1 MTTLTADD
9 MASAIPDTE
18 SELTLSGL
26 DARIAVFRDRHGIPR
41 IRAESARDAFFG
53 QGFATAQDRLWHMD
67 CDRARARGRWAELVG
82 ASGLEHDKTMRR
94 FQIAP
99 SVERDWTAL
108 SQDARDMFEA
118 YSAGV
123 NAFIASARAL
133 PVEYSLIGARPERWE
148 PRDCLAVFKVR
159 HIMMGVFEG
168 KTWRARLVSEFG
180 AERAARLFKGYQPG
194 QLVIAP
200 PGDEYDGDFLDG
212 AEDMQK
218 CLAAVEW
225 AEDADAGSNNWAVH
239 GSRTASGKP
248 LVAGDPHRGLDTPN
262 VYYQNQIACPEFDV
276 IGLSFPGCPGFPH
289 FGHNANVAWCV
300 THAGADYQD
309 LYAEKT
315 RAAAGGGVE
324 YLYKD
329 EWKAGEVRRE
339 IIRVRG
345 GADEEIEVRVTEH
358 GPIIAQSADGSRG
371 LAFKYTAT
379 AAPNLGFESVRQM
392 LYAQDADALDES
404 MREWVDPCNN
414 FVFADVHGDIGYL
427 NRGQVPIRPMA
438 NAWLPVPGWTGEYEW
453 RGMIP
458 FEELARIRNPR
469 DGVIVTANNRIV
481 NADYPHY
488 IALDFAPD
496 YRAQR
501 IFDRLSEL
509 DKATVEDMAAIH
521 ADAVSIPA
529 QVYSR
534 FIANM
539 DAPDD
544 DWAAAC
550 RRVLLDWDGDMS
562 RDLVAPTIYSAI
574 RSELQGIVYSGIL
587 GGLYEDAIS
596 ANGRGAP
603 GHLRQLA
610 SLIVSDLWSGRA
622 SLASPDGETPDW
634 GALIDHVM
642 GSPIIFENIRRKLG
656 EDMSAWTWGSV
667 HHTSPEHP
675 LSAAFPDAAHLLNPP
690 SFAVSGD
697 GDTPRAGSYAAPQ
710 LYGGENGGGA
720 PGPFTVSGTSVA
732 RYVWDT
738 ADWDNS
744 RWIVPL
750 GASGHPGS
758 PHYADQAA
766 TWADV
771 GLIPATYSW
780 DRIERESESV
790 QIIIPAPPDG
800 DGETSETAESAAQD
814 SQDAAP
820 AAEMESGA
828 RRADVESESESA
840 ETAESESAAQDVA
853 APAAGMDSAARYA
866 DAESAGTA
874 ESESAAQD
882 AAAQDSPAPETA
894 DSDDGGDYSPAPTSA
909 PGAMVAEDSE
919 EAERYEFAAA
929 AESAPAPPPP
939 ALYEGSRAEY
949 GVRVERGV
957 MVEMRDG
964 ALMATDLYFPA
975 LNGARAAG
983 RFPVILERTPYDKS
997 AARQTSRAKFFARR
1011 GYVAVIQDVRGR
1023 FASEGEWIPFSEEAE
1038 DGFDTVE
1045 WLGVQEWSVGKVGT
1059 MGDSYAGSDQAAL
1072 ATLDPPHLATMIVA
1086 VGASNYFSSSMRQ
1099 NGALEQRFL
1108 IYSYRMAVDSPEAVA
1123 DPSLRAALRDIFENG
1138 MPEVVD
1144 KFPIIEGA
1152 SILRR
1157 VPGVERWAID
1167 LQTRGEYDDYW
1178 KRRGYAPSEY
1188 YAEHA
1193 DVPTLYLG
1201 GWYDSYARNT
1211 TESYAKLSRLKES
1224 PQRLLMGPWTHGQYE
1239 VTHAGDID
1247 FGLDSHIDYNDLKLA
1262 WFDHHLKGMR
1272 TAVADWSAV
1281 QIFTMGGGDGAING
1295 ERRLN
1300 HGGAWRGAADWPPP
1314 GTRFIPHY
1322 FHADGGLSRDEPR
1335 ADERPST
1342 SYVFD
1347 PSDPVPT
1354 VGGGI
1359 SAANPIME
1367 PGAYDQ
1373 RGDPTRFYGSEDHQP
1388 LNARADVLTFQTP
1401 ELDADVE
1408 VTGPITVKLWVSS
1421 SAPDTDFTAKLI
1433 DVYPPR
1439 ADYPEGLAI
1448 NITDSIIRA
1457 RYRNGFAAPEFMEP
1471 GEIYELE
1478 FQLYPT
1484 SNLFAAGHRIRVD
1497 ISSSNW
1503 PRFDVNHNTGGSLG
1517 VDRTYEAALQTLH
1530 HAPGAASR
1538 IILPIAGGAEV
1549 GE

>member
-1 MTTLTADD
+1 MISLSAEDL
-9 MASAIPDTE
+9 ASAIPDAE
-18 SELTLSGL
+18 SALTLHGPNDRIAIIR
-26 DARIAVFRDRHGIPR
+26 DARGIPHV
-41 IRAESARDAFFG
+41 RAESVGDAFFG
-53 QGFATAQDRLWHMD
+53 QGFAAAQDRLWHMD
-67 CDRARARGRWAELVG
+67 ADRARAYGRWAELAGVAG
-82 ASGLEHDKTMRR
+82 VEHDAAMRR
-94 FQIAP
+94 FQIAD
-99 SVERDWTAL
+99 SVERDWQAL
-108 SQDARDMFEA
+108 SPETRAMFESYA
-118 YSAGV
+118 AGV
-123 NAFIASARAL
+123 NAFIESAAAL
-133 PVEYSLIGARPERWE
+133 PVEYAVLNARPERWDAK
-148 PRDCLAVFKVR
+148 DCLAVFKVR

-168 KTWRARLVSEFG
+168 KIWRARLVNEFG
-180 AERAARLFKGYQPG
+180 PERAARLFKGYGPG

-200 PGDEYDGDFLDG
+200 PGDEFDGDFLDG
-212 AEDMQK
+212 ADEFEK
-218 CLAAVEW
+218 GAAAIEW
-225 AEDADAGSNNWAVH
+225 MKDDDAGSNNWAVH

-262 VYYQNQIACPEFDV
+262 VYYQNQVACPDFDV

-289 FGHNANVAWCV
+289 FGHNAAVAWCV

-309 LYAEKT
+309 LYAEKM
-315 RAAAGGGVE
+315 REAAGGGME
-324 YLYKD
+324 YLYKE

-339 IIRVRG
+339 TIRVKG
-345 GADEEIEVRVTEH
+345 GEDVEIAVRVTEH
-358 GPIIAQSADGSRG
+358 GPVIAESADGAKG

-379 AAPNLGFESVRQM
+379 AAPNAGFECIRRM

-427 NRGQVPIRPMA
+427 NRGKVPIRPMA
-438 NAWLPVPGWTGEYEW
+438 NAWLPVPGWTGDCEW

-458 FEELARIRNPR
+458 FEELARVRNPR
-469 DGVIVTANNRIV
+469 DGLIVTANNRIV

-521 ADAVSIPA
+521 ADTVSIPA
-529 QVYSR
+529 QVYAR

-539 DAPDD
+539 DAPSDD
-544 DWAAAC
+544 RTAAL
-550 RRVLLDWDGDMS
+550 RDILREWDGDMS
-562 RDLVAPTIYSAI
+562 RDLAAPTIYSAV
-574 RSELQGIVYSGIL
+574 RAELQGIVYSGIL
-587 GGLYEDAIS
+587 GGLYEDAVS

-603 GHLRQLA
+603 SHLRQLA

-622 SLASPDGETPDW
+622 ALTSPDGEAPDW

-642 GSPIIFENIRRKLG
+642 SQPIVFENIRRKLG
-656 EDMSAWTWGSV
+656 EDASAWTWGSV
-667 HHTSPEHP
+667 HHTKPQHP
-675 LSAAFPDAAHLLNPP
+675 LSALFPELAKTLDPP
-690 SFAVSGD
+690 AFAVSGD
-697 GDTPRAGSYAAPQ
+697 GDTPQAGSYGVPK
-710 LYGGENGGGA
+710 LYGGGGA
-720 PGPFTVSGTSVA
+720 DEPGPFTVSGTSVA

-758 PHYADQAA
+758 PYYADQAPI
-766 TWADV
+766 WADV
-771 GLIPATYSW
+771 ELIPATYSW
-780 DRIERESESV
+780 DKIEREAESV
-790 QIIIPAPPDG
+790 QII
-800 DGETSETAESAAQD
+800 
-814 SQDAAP
+814 
-820 AAEMESGA
+820 
-828 RRADVESESESA
+828 
-840 ETAESESAAQDVA
+840 
-853 APAAGMDSAARYA
+853 
-866 DAESAGTA
+866 
-874 ESESAAQD
+874 
-882 AAAQDSPAPETA
+882 SPAPETTEPEPR
-894 DSDDGGDYSPAPTSA
+894 DGESATESEPPAPANMEGETELTQAAPAPETAEGERVDEDEDVSA
-909 PGAMVAEDSE
+909 PTIAARESKAAEDSE
-919 EAERYEFAAA
+919 DAARYETGV
-929 AESAPAPPPP
+929 PAPPTP
-939 ALYEGSRAEY
+939 YEGSRAEY
-949 GVRVERGV
+949 GVRVERNV
-957 MVEMRDG
+957 MVETRDG

-975 LNGARAAG
+975 LGGERAAG
-983 RFPVILERTPYDKS
+983 RFPAILERTPYDKS
-997 AARQTSRAKFFARR
+997 TARQTSRAKFFARR
-1011 GYVAVIQDVRGR
+1011 GYVVAIQDVRGR

-1038 DGFDTVE
+1038 DGCDTVE
-1045 WLGVQEWSVGKVGT
+1045 WLGAQAWCDGKVGT

-1072 ATLDPPHLATMIVA
+1072 ATLNPPHLATMIVA

-1108 IYSYRMAVDSPEAVA
+1108 IYAYRMAVDSPEAVA
-1123 DPSLRAALRDIFENG
+1123 DPSLRAALRNIFENG

-1144 KFPIIEGA
+1144 NFPIIEGA

-1157 VPGVERWAID
+1157 VPGVERWVID
-1167 LQTRGEYDDYW
+1167 LQTCGEYSDYW

-1211 TESYAKLSRLKES
+1211 TESYAKLSRMKES

-1281 QIFTMGGGDGAING
+1281 RIFTMGGGDGELNVEG
-1295 ERRLN
+1295 RLN
-1300 HGGAWRGAADWPPP
+1300 HGGRWRDLADWPPP
-1314 GTRFIPHY
+1314 ETRFIPHY
-1322 FHADGGLSRDEPR
+1322 FRADGGLSREKPS

-1342 SYVFD
+1342 SYIFD

-1373 RGDPTRFYGSEDHQP
+1373 RGDPARFYGSQDHQP

-1401 ELDADVE
+1401 ELEADVE
-1408 VTGPITVKLWVSS
+1408 VTGPITVKLWASTT
-1421 SAPDTDFTAKLI
+1421 APDTDFTAKLI
-1433 DVYPPR
+1433 DVYPPS
-1439 ADYPEGLAI
+1439 ADFPEGLAI

-1457 RYRNGFAAPEFMEP
+1457 RYRNGFDKPEFIEP
-1471 GEIYELE
+1471 GEICELE
-1478 FQLYPT
+1478 FELYPT
-1484 SNLFAAGHRIRVD
+1484 SNIFAAGHRIRVD
-1497 ISSSNW
+1497 VSSSNW
-1503 PRFDVNHNTGGSLG
+1503 PRFDVNHNTGEPLG
-1517 VDRTYEAALQTLH
+1517 TDRTYEAARQTLH

-1538 IILPIAGGAEV
+1538 VILPV
-1549 GE
+1549 G